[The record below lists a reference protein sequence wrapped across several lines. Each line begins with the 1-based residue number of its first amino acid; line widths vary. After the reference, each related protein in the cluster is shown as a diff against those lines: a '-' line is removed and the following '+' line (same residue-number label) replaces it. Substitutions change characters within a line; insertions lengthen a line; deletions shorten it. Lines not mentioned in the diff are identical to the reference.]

1 MLPSDITGVSIYN
14 QHTGEF
20 QYKPGPVVSQLV
32 LADEINRAT
41 PKTQSALLEA
51 MDERQVTVEG
61 NTHKLPSPFIVMA
74 TQNPIEYEGTFPL
87 PEAQLDR
94 FFLKISLGYPSKQE
108 EIDIVENQK
117 QLHPIENLEEVAS
130 DKEINEIQESIKNIY
145 IDDRLKEYIVEAVE
159 MTRTHD
165 DVALGSSPRGSIA
178 MFNGAKALAFI
189 RGRDFIL
196 PDDIKELAS
205 PILSHRIVVSSPARM
220 RGIQSNDIIDSILSQ
235 ISVPGNINL
244 GR

>member
-1 MLPSDITGVSIYN
+1 
-14 QHTGEF
+14 
-20 QYKPGPVVSQLV
+20 
-32 LADEINRAT
+32 
-41 PKTQSALLEA
+41 
-51 MDERQVTVEG
+51 
-61 NTHKLPSPFIVMA
+61 
-74 TQNPIEYEGTFPL
+74 
-87 PEAQLDR
+87 
-94 FFLKISLGYPSKQE
+94 
-108 EIDIVENQK
+108 
-117 QLHPIENLEEVAS
+117 
-130 DKEINEIQESIKNIY
+130 
-145 IDDRLKEYIVEAVE
+145 
-159 MTRTHD
+159 
-165 DVALGSSPRGSIA
+165 